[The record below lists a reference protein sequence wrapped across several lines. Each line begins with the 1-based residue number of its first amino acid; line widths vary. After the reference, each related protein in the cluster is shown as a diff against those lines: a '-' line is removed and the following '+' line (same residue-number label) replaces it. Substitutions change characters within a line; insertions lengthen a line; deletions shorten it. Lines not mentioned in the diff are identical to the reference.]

1 MTTEEAR
8 ERIADDLRALGV
20 RAGGTL
26 LVHSSLSSLGQVP
39 GGAETV
45 VLSLLSAL
53 GTEGTLLV
61 PALSYQRVH
70 VGQTVFDAR
79 RTLSNIGVVAEHF
92 RLRAGTTRSLHPTH
106 SVCGIGAEVARL
118 LCDHHLDTTPVGAHS
133 PFRRLREV
141 GGQLLF
147 LGCGMRPNTS
157 MHGVEELVEPPYLFD
172 ARTTYTLIAEDGSKR
187 EMHCRRHGF
196 DNWAQRYERLES
208 LLEGDELRVG
218 KVMAATAH
226 LVEVE
231 AMWVRGEEA
240 LRREPFFFV
249 ERLGG

>member
-1 MTTEEAR
+1 MTAEEAR
-8 ERIADDLRALGV
+8 ERIADDLRSLGV

-26 LVHSSLSSLGQVP
+26 LVHSSLSSLGRVP

-45 VLSLLSAL
+45 VLGLLRAL

-70 VGQTVFDAR
+70 VGQTVFDVR
-79 RTLSNIGVVAEHF
+79 RTPSNIGAVAEHF

-106 SVCGIGAEVARL
+106 SVCGTGAEVASL

-133 PFRRLREV
+133 PLRRLRDV

-157 MHGVEELVEPPYLFD
+157 MHGVEELVEPPYLFGE
-172 ARTTYTLIAEDGSKR
+172 TTVFTLIAEDGSRR
-187 EMHCRRHGF
+187 EMHCRCHSF
-196 DNWAQRYERLES
+196 DGWAQRYERLES

-218 KVMAATAH
+218 NVMAATAH

-231 AMWVRGEEA
+231 AMWARGEEA
-240 LRREPFFFV
+240 LRRAPVFFV
-249 ERLGG
+249 ERIGG